1 MKNNMDNT
9 NDIQYKQ
16 YQNEKILALIKSK
29 IPQDKYG
36 DFTELVYEIILR
48 RAYTFDLTEETISQE
63 IDTLLANC
71 ETIQFSTNFDNDT
84 TVGHIILSK
93 KLLEIN
99 GEYFEKKPDF
109 EKMYEVLTHEVYHA
123 MSAHKTDKNKTY
135 TGLQFFDEKGTKCGR
150 ALNEA
155 FNEYAADMA
164 SYGGNRVIEENYYRR
179 TYGYP
184 GITYIV
190 PILAAAVGVTE
201 KEIVKHGITS
211 RDDLMEFMLS
221 KIPESKREDF
231 QTDFKKFEVQLEIL
245 KEVSFKKS
253 SELTEDDKKNAE
265 NAYINIAAFAHDT
278 FEASIINDK
287 RPLTKELQEEYEFR
301 NEVLRNILYN
311 RLYALSYLM
320 LPDATSRVYEPIKL
334 KQREM
339 NTLLMGLNHVT
350 RISEHI
356 SETERDTMVDMIK
369 EFYPKRKFNIVS
381 LYEEK
386 IFKSRGIDNIE
397 TINTIFSKN
406 LNLTNYPTDVS
417 QNAYRRMI
425 RKENYDDFKQWDN
438 SDEAQKLEEFFK
450 QWKSFMTGLNQSFD
464 EHFNN
469 KPTSFQPESPDPTTS
484 EEVTPKQIGI
494 CDQAEN
500 ITTEEIDTV
509 QSTFKNM
516 MVEMQHKQDSGLE
529 QSD

>member
-1 MKNNMDNT
+1 MDNT

-16 YQNEKILALIKSK
+16 YQNEKLLALIKSK

-48 RAYTFDLTEETISQE
+48 RAYTFGLSEETISQE

-71 ETIQFSTNFDNDT
+71 ETIQFSTNFDKDT
-84 TVGHIILSK
+84 TIGHIILSK

-99 GEYFEKKPDF
+99 SKYFEKNPDF
-109 EKMYEVLTHEVYHA
+109 EKMYETLTHEVYHG

-135 TGLQFFDEKGTKCGR
+135 TGLQFFDENGNKCGK

-164 SYGGNRVIEENYYRR
+164 SCNVNQATEEKYYR
-179 TYGYP
+179 
-184 GITYIV
+184 ITYAYSDITFIV
-190 PILAAAVGVTE
+190 PLLAAAVGVTE

-221 KIPESKREDF
+221 KIPEAKRADF
-231 QTDFKKFEVQLEIL
+231 QTDFKKFEVQLEVL
-245 KEVSFKKS
+245 KEVSLKKS

-265 NAYINIAAFAHDT
+265 NAYGKIAYFAYNT

-301 NEVLRNILYN
+301 NNALRVILFRKRNYLT
-311 RLYALSYLM
+311 RLM
-320 LPDATSRVYEPIKL
+320 LPDATSRVHDVLYAKQGPI
-334 KQREM
+334 
-339 NTLLMGLNHVT
+339 NTMVVALNHVT
-350 RISEHI
+350 RISDHV
-356 SETERDTMVDMIK
+356 SETERDTLVDMIK
-369 EFYPKRKFNIVS
+369 KFYPQKKDSIVKQ
-381 LYEEK
+381 YEEELFRNK
-386 IFKSRGIDNIE
+386 GIENVE
-397 TINTIFSKN
+397 TLANTRVTS
-406 LNLTNYPTDVS
+406 LEQTDYPTDVS

-438 SDEAQKLEEFFK
+438 SNETQKLKEFFE
-450 QWKSFMTGLNQSFD
+450 QWKSFTIGLDQSFD
-464 EHFNN
+464 EYFNN
-469 KPTSFQPESPDPTTS
+469 KPTSFQPESPDSTTS
-484 EEVTPKQIGI
+484 EEVTPKQIAI

-500 ITTEEIDTV
+500 ITTEEIDAV

-516 MVEMQHKQDSGLE
+516 IVEMQHKQDSGLE

>member
-1 MKNNMDNT
+1 MDNT

-16 YQNEKILALIKSK
+16 YRNEKLLALIKSK

-71 ETIQFSTNFDNDT
+71 ETIQFSTNFEKDT
-84 TVGHIILSK
+84 TMGHVILSK

-99 GEYFEKKPDF
+99 SKYFEKKPDF
-109 EKMYEVLTHEVYHA
+109 ENMYENLTHEVYHA

-135 TGLQFFDEKGTKCGR
+135 TGLQFFDENGNKCGR

-164 SYGGNRVIEENYYRR
+164 SCSVNQVTEEKYYR
-179 TYGYP
+179 
-184 GITYIV
+184 ITYEYSDITFIV
-190 PILAAAVGVTE
+190 PLLAAAIGVTE

-221 KIPESKREDF
+221 KIPEAKRADF

-245 KEVSFKKS
+245 KEVSLKKK

-265 NAYINIAAFAHDT
+265 NAYGKIAYFAYNT
-278 FEASIINDK
+278 FEASITNDK

-301 NEVLRNILYN
+301 NNALRAILFRKRRY
-311 RLYALSYLM
+311 LTHLM
-320 LPDATSRVYEPIKL
+320 LPDAISRVHDVLYA
-334 KQREM
+334 KQGRINVM
-339 NTLLMGLNHVT
+339 ISALNHVT
-350 RISEHI
+350 RISDYV
-356 SETERDTMVDMIK
+356 SETERDTLVDMIK
-369 EFYPKRKFNIVS
+369 KFYPQKKDSIVKQ
-381 LYEEK
+381 YEEEMFRNK
-386 IFKSRGIDNIE
+386 GIENVK
-397 TINTIFSKN
+397 TLANTRVTN
-406 LNLTNYPTDVS
+406 LDQTDYPTDVS

-438 SDEAQKLEEFFK
+438 SDEVQKLKELFEKWHSQEVELK
-450 QWKSFMTGLNQSFD
+450 QPNENDLSKN
-464 EHFNN
+464 
-469 KPTSFQPESPDPTTS
+469 PTTSQPESPNPNPSDG
-484 EEVTPKQIGI
+484 VTPKQIGI
-494 CDQAEN
+494 CDQAES

-516 MVEMQHKQDSGLE
+516 MVEMQHKQDSGLK
-529 QSD
+529 QTD

>member
-1 MKNNMDNT
+1 MDNT

-16 YQNEKILALIKSK
+16 YQNEKLLALIKSK

-48 RAYTFDLTEETISQE
+48 RAYTFDLSEETISQE

-71 ETIQFSTNFDNDT
+71 ETIQFSTNFEKDT
-84 TVGHIILSK
+84 TMGRINLFK

-135 TGLQFFDEKGTKCGR
+135 TGLQFFDEKGNKCGT
-150 ALNEA
+150 ALNEV
-155 FNEYAADMA
+155 FNEYAAVMA
-164 SYGGNRVIEENYYRR
+164 SNSVNQETEQNYYRI

-184 GITYIV
+184 DITFIV
-190 PILAAAVGVTE
+190 PLLAAAVGVTE

-211 RDDLMEFMLS
+211 REDLVEFMLS
-221 KIPESKREDF
+221 KIPKDKRADF
-231 QTDFKKFEVQLEIL
+231 KTDFKKFEVQLEIL
-245 KEVSFKKS
+245 KEVSLKNP

-265 NAYINIAAFAHDT
+265 NAYGKIAFFAYNT
-278 FEASIINDK
+278 FEASIKHDR

-301 NEVLRNILYN
+301 NNALRVILFSK
-311 RLYALSYLM
+311 RRDLARLM
-320 LPDATSRVYEPIKL
+320 LPDAISRVHDVLYIKQGPI
-334 KQREM
+334 
-339 NTLLMGLNHVT
+339 NTMVMALNHVT
-350 RISEHI
+350 RISDHV
-356 SETERDTMVDMIK
+356 SEPERDTLVDLIK
-369 EFYPKRKFNIVS
+369 IFYPQKRESMVKQ
-381 LYEEK
+381 YEEE
-386 IFKSRGIDNIE
+386 IFRNKGIENIE
-397 TINTIFSKN
+397 TLANTHFTN
-406 LNLTNYPTDVS
+406 LKQTDYSTDVS

-438 SDEAQKLEEFFK
+438 SDEAKKLKEFFE
-450 QWKSFMTGLNQSFD
+450 QWKSFMIGLNQSFD
-464 EHFNN
+464 ELSNN
-469 KPTSFQPESPDPTTS
+469 KPTSFQPESPNPNPSDG
-484 EEVTPKQIGI
+484 VTPKQIGI
-494 CDQAEN
+494 CDQAES

-529 QSD
+529 QTD